1 MKELFDS
8 KKLFFASLSIVCLT
22 VLMVTHTIAQNEGL
36 EIFKWLAGLYL
47 LGQATVD
54 TVNGIKKKREK
65 KGGENSAPAG

>member
-8 KKLFFASLSIVCLT
+8 KKLFFASLCIVCLT
-22 VLMVTHTIAQNEGL
+22 VMIITHTIPYQEGL
-36 EIFKWLAGLYL
+36 EVFKWLAGFYL
-47 LGQATVD
+47 VGQATVD